1 MSYQSSIHFDPTALL
16 IIKNEID
23 NSIKLVENAVSTLAE
38 EQTLPFGIDDALNQ
52 FEQCAR
58 ILAMIDMPRLALITD
73 YSASLMRKIMSE
85 PQNIQTQDV
94 IALSEGTT
102 MLKRY
107 IEFICLREV
116 RVPQFLID
124 TLNRLELALGKPQT
138 REGSQILP
146 LLDCFQPNFNLAA
159 TPELEKSAYV
169 HQLYKLSLR
178 KLLQHTTQSLDFQ
191 AIKIVGVYLASF
203 ARNTPSQQYWELVNI
218 ALGYLDH
225 LILNQARLR
234 VFIQLETNIGQFLQH
249 PENFTATSA
258 DLADILS
265 LCISQEDEISEHIR
279 QQLNIGDEQLSDTQ
293 LEVLSRHLYG
303 PDYTTI
309 HTASKLITDAMTQI
323 RHDIEYNYQNMSTE
337 KIQEL
342 QASLKNLANV
352 FKVLNLNE
360 AYQELY
366 RQSEA
371 LNQPTI
377 LNDENYAQQLM
388 KSILAAMNSIGI
400 LERNYLSSRLQLR
413 VNNMNISLD
422 RLDEAHQVLLTESKA
437 LIEMVIQMLLQYEQ
451 QPEAAL
457 LEPLCVHLKELSGA
471 ALFLGSKDQQ
481 LALLNTAEFVH
492 RRNEQQQTLN
502 LEQICL
508 ILNVLASLDML
519 IDNLKNKQPVLQS
532 MFDVALENSQKL
544 QTAAA

>member
-85 PQNIQTQDV
+85 PHNIQTQDV

-138 REGSQILP
+138 REGAQILP

-178 KLLQHTTQSLDFQ
+178 KILQHTAQSLDFQ

-234 VFIQLETNIGQFLQH
+234 IFIQIETNIGQFLQH

-279 QQLNIGDEQLSDTQ
+279 QQLNMGDEQLSDTQ

-471 ALFLGSKDQQ
+471 ALFLGSKEQQ

-492 RRNEQQQTLN
+492 SKNEQQQSLS

-532 MFDVALENSQKL
+532 MFDVALKNSQKL

>member
-85 PQNIQTQDV
+85 PHNIQTQDV

-116 RVPQFLID
+116 KVPQFLID

-138 REGSQILP
+138 REGAQILP

-169 HQLYKLSLR
+169 HQLYMLSLR
-178 KLLQHTTQSLDFQ
+178 KLLQHTAQSLDFQ

-249 PENFTATSA
+249 PESFTATSA

-342 QASLKNLANV
+342 QTSLKNLANV

-471 ALFLGSKDQQ
+471 ALFLGSKEQQ

-492 RRNEQQQTLN
+492 SRNEQQQTLN

>member
-85 PQNIQTQDV
+85 PQNIRTQDV

-138 REGSQILP
+138 REGAQILP

-471 ALFLGSKDQQ
+471 ALFLGSKEQQ

-492 RRNEQQQTLN
+492 SRNEQQQTLN

>member
-85 PQNIQTQDV
+85 PHNIQTQDV

-138 REGSQILP
+138 REGAQILP

-178 KLLQHTTQSLDFQ
+178 KLLQHTAQSLDFQ

-342 QASLKNLANV
+342 QVSLKNLANV

-471 ALFLGSKDQQ
+471 ALFLGSKEQQ

-492 RRNEQQQTLN
+492 SKNEQQQTLN

>member
-85 PQNIQTQDV
+85 PHNIQTQDV

-116 RVPQFLID
+116 KVPQFLID

-138 REGSQILP
+138 REGAQILP

-178 KLLQHTTQSLDFQ
+178 KLLQHTAQSLDFQ

-249 PENFTATSA
+249 PESFTATSA

-342 QASLKNLANV
+342 QTSLKNLANV

-471 ALFLGSKDQQ
+471 ALFLGSKEQQ

-492 RRNEQQQTLN
+492 SRNEQQQTLN

>member
-58 ILAMIDMPRLALITD
+58 ILAMIDMPRLALIID

-85 PQNIQTQDV
+85 PQNIRTQDV

-138 REGSQILP
+138 REGAQILP

-169 HQLYKLSLR
+169 HQLYKLSLH
-178 KLLQHTTQSLDFQ
+178 KLLQHTAQSLDFQ

-218 ALGYLDH
+218 TLGYLDH

-249 PENFTATSA
+249 PESFTATSA

-279 QQLNIGDEQLSDTQ
+279 QQLNMGDEQLSDTQ

-309 HTASKLITDAMTQI
+309 HSASKLITDAMTQI

-342 QASLKNLANV
+342 QTSLKNLANV

-471 ALFLGSKDQQ
+471 ALFLGSKEQQ

-492 RRNEQQQTLN
+492 SRNEQQQTLN

>member
-85 PQNIQTQDV
+85 PHNIQTQDV

-138 REGSQILP
+138 REGAQILP

-178 KLLQHTTQSLDFQ
+178 KLLQHTAQSLDFK

-279 QQLNIGDEQLSDTQ
+279 QQLNMGDEQLSDTQ

-342 QASLKNLANV
+342 QTSLKNLANV

-471 ALFLGSKDQQ
+471 ALFLGSKEQQ

-492 RRNEQQQTLN
+492 SKNEQQQTLN

>member
-58 ILAMIDMPRLALITD
+58 ILAMIDMPRLALIID

-85 PQNIQTQDV
+85 PQNIRTQDV

-138 REGSQILP
+138 REGAQILP

-169 HQLYKLSLR
+169 HQLYKLSLH
-178 KLLQHTTQSLDFQ
+178 KLLQHTAQSLDFQ

-249 PENFTATSA
+249 PESFTATSA

-279 QQLNIGDEQLSDTQ
+279 QQLNMGDEQLSDTQ

-471 ALFLGSKDQQ
+471 ALFLGSKEQQ

-492 RRNEQQQTLN
+492 SKNEQQQTLN

>member
-58 ILAMIDMPRLALITD
+58 ILAMIDMPRLALITN

-85 PQNIQTQDV
+85 PHNIQTQDV

-138 REGSQILP
+138 REGAQILP

-159 TPELEKSAYV
+159 SPELEKSAYV
-169 HQLYKLSLR
+169 HQLYKLSLH
-178 KLLQHTTQSLDFQ
+178 KLLQHTAQSLDFQ

-249 PENFTATSA
+249 PESFTATSA

-279 QQLNIGDEQLSDTQ
+279 QQLNMGDEQLSDTQ

-451 QPEAAL
+451 QPEAQL

-471 ALFLGSKDQQ
+471 ALFLGSKEQQ

-492 RRNEQQQTLN
+492 SRNEQQQTLN

>member
-38 EQTLPFGIDDALNQ
+38 EQMLPFGIDDALNQ

-85 PQNIQTQDV
+85 PHNIQTQDV

-138 REGSQILP
+138 REGAQILP

-178 KLLQHTTQSLDFQ
+178 KLLQHTAQSLDFQ

-342 QASLKNLANV
+342 QESLKNLANV

-471 ALFLGSKDQQ
+471 ALFLGSKEQQ

-492 RRNEQQQTLN
+492 SKNEQQQTLN